1 MTDTINQTSASTTR
15 SGGIEKMLLP
25 DLKHLASSLGIK
37 GASSLRK
44 GALVEAIQ
52 NAQHGSS
59 DRKSVV

>member
-52 NAQHGSS
+52 NAQHGS
-59 DRKSVV
+59 